1 MLLTNSALAM
11 LCNSAVNS
19 AILSP
24 FTCTDCLQQG
34 YEFKQWLLI
43 LAMAMTLSNGFDFKH
58 WLQLDAMAMILI
70 MLSIWH

>member
-11 LCNSAVNS
+11 LCNSAAKS

-43 LAMAMTLSNGFDFKH
+43 LAMASILSTGYNVMQ
-58 WLQLDAMAMILI
+58 WI
-70 MLSIWH
+70 